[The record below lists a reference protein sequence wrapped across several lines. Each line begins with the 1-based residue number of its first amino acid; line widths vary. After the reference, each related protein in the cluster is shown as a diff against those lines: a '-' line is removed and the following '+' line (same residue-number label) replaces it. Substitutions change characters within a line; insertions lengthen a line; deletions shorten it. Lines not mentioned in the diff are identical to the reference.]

1 MDTMNKQQPKRKRPQ
16 PQFLTSAAF
25 PKEFPPPD
33 GMEFAILGRS
43 NVGKSS
49 FINHV
54 LERQGLART
63 SRTPG
68 KTSLANF
75 YRIDEGMIWVDL
87 PGYGY
92 AKTSGSERERWSHL
106 IRTYGE
112 KRECLAGILWLVDI
126 RHPGVGADMEARA
139 WLDKIGIPVFP
150 VLTKGDKVSR
160 RQAAVQM
167 RKAISVLCF
176 TAEPVV
182 YSTLQHASRE
192 RFWERFDAWKNDLTG
207 EAQ

>member
-1 MDTMNKQQPKRKRPQ
+1 MNKQTTRKRPEA
-16 PQFLTSAAF
+16 QFLLSAAF
-25 PKEFPPPD
+25 PKDFPPPS
-33 GMEFAILGRS
+33 GPEFAVFGRS

-63 SRTPG
+63 SRKPG

-75 YRIDEGMIWVDL
+75 YRIDPAMIWVDL

-106 IRTYGE
+106 IRIFGE
-112 KRECLAGILWLVDI
+112 ERECLAGILWLVDI
-126 RHPGVGADMEARA
+126 RHPGVKADLEARS
-139 WLDKIGIPVFP
+139 WLDRIGVPVFP
-150 VLTKGDKVSR
+150 ILTKGDKIT
-160 RQAAVQM
+160 RQKAVAHS
-167 RKAISVLCF
+167 RKALQTLRF
-176 TAEPVV
+176 TMEPVI

-192 RFWERFDAWKNDLTG
+192 RFWDRFDRWRESLIGNGDG
-207 EAQ
+207 DV